1 MPPPE
6 RRSVPDNLDPLVDTL
21 SNVVGILVIVVVLT
35 QLQLGDALA
44 RVAEVDFLRSR
55 EERARELMPAEAQAL
70 SVRNEALL
78 RRTDRDVEGSIL
90 LAEQMLDVLSQA
102 ETAPRNLGSE
112 SLAGLREELARSQ
125 KNLGES
131 KAALD
136 RRDRF
141 AGHLQQVPKK
151 MVARLPDPTVIQGKE
166 SWILVR
172 NGRIY
177 LADREKLFERGQAA
191 ISRVLGVGI
200 RDREI
205 RADEWASV
213 AHYLRKRDT
222 GDGSFR
228 WQLKTGSSLR
238 VELAWRNRDLG
249 LEFSDLS
256 TNRSMRE
263 WLAARSPD
271 VDLIQFQV
279 WSDSFE
285 AYLAAR
291 EVIEAAGF
299 RAGWR
304 GYEMS
309 DELELPIRM
318 GRAAPDI
325 RPILV
330 D

>member
-90 LAEQMLDVLSQA
+90 LAEQMLKVLSQP

-151 MVARLPDPTVIQGKE
+151 MVARLPDPSVIQGKE

-200 RDREI
+200 RDRQI
-205 RADEWASV
+205 RDDEWASV

-228 WQLKTGSSLR
+228 WHLKTESSLR

-249 LEFSDLS
+249 LEFSDLA